1 MKLNTLKKFILIIC
15 LSFIGINLTY
25 ATKPNNG
32 EVPFPQTVYTGLQGK
47 HHVQGIAVDKE
58 KGYIY
63 FSFTT
68 KLIKMDLKGNLIGSV
83 HGLTGHLGC
92 LTMNPEDGRI
102 YGSLEYKND
111 AIGKGIAGEKATK
124 QGNSFYIVIF
134 DPDKITRPNMSAEKD
149 GVMTSVYLKEVVDD
163 FEATVTHQGEEVKH
177 RFGCSGIDGVSFAP
191 EVGKKD
197 GKMLLY
203 VAYGIY
209 KDLKRTD
216 NNYQVLR
223 AYDIKNWKKYERPL
237 IQENMHKQGPSKN
250 KELYFVYTGNTDWG
264 IQNLAY
270 DSATG
275 NMLAAVYKGKKKE
288 FPNYSFFMFDWS
300 KPAKKMQLKG
310 FEGKMIQKTIALA
323 PQGLYDEKT
332 GTYGW
337 HFKFG
342 TTGLCPLGNGYFY
355 ISHSSSKPEQSCTAK
370 LYKWTGTPDGPFQLV
385 TE

>member
-1 MKLNTLKKFILIIC
+1 MKTNNLKKTILLMSMLLIWSNII
-15 LSFIGINLTY
+15 Y
-25 ATKPNNG
+25 ATTPSNDKA
-32 EVPFPQTVYTGLQGK
+32 PFPLTVYTGLQGK
-47 HHVQGIAVDKE
+47 YHVQGITIDKE

-83 HGLTGHLGC
+83 DGLTGHLGC
-92 LTMNPEDGRI
+92 LTMNPADGRI

-111 AIGKGIAGEKATK
+111 AIGKGIAGEKAAK
-124 QGNSFYIVIF
+124 QGNAFYVVIF

-163 FEATVTHQGEEVKH
+163 FEATVTHKGEKVKH
-177 RFGCSGIDGVSFAP
+177 RYGCSGIDGITFAP
-191 EVGKKD
+191 EVGKKE
-197 GKMLLY
+197 GKMILY
-203 VAYGIY
+203 VSCGIY
-209 KDLKRTD
+209 NDLKRSD
-216 NNYQVLR
+216 NDYQVIR
-223 AYDIKNWKKYERPL
+223 AYDVTKWSKYENPL
-237 IQENMHKQGPSKN
+237 FQENMHQHGPSKC
-250 KELYFVYTGNTDWG
+250 KDLYFVYTGNTDWG

-270 DSATG
+270 DPSTG
-275 NMLAAVYKGKKKE
+275 NTLAAVYKGKKKE

-300 KPAKKMQLKG
+300 KPAKKTQLKG
-310 FEGKMIQKTIALA
+310 YEGKMIQKTIALA
-323 PQGLYDEKT
+323 PQGIYDEKT

-342 TTGLCPLGNGYFY
+342 VTGLCPLGNGYFY

-370 LYKWTGTPDGPFQLV
+370 LYKWTGAPDGPFQLV